1 MLPVLAS
8 VCFAAEPTMHVNDA
22 GLTVST
28 VVASDEESVRAVL
41 NDSNATYALSPDLV
55 SYSVVEQGRC
65 DEITT
70 EAPGLFSNM
79 RMRTLR
85 CRQTDGTWSDKLI
98 DSDDFEQYDVTWT
111 IKEVDGGVQVVYHL
125 KAELSMPVPDK
136 MLYQK
141 AGDAAK
147 NQLQNLVSL
156 LD

>member
-1 MLPVLAS
+1 MLLVLAS
-8 VCFAAEPTMHVNDA
+8 VSLAADPTVKVNDA

-28 VVASDEESVRAVL
+28 VLASDADTVRAVL
-41 NDSNATYALSPDLV
+41 DDSNATYALSPDLV
-55 SYSVVEQGRC
+55 SYSVVEKGRC

-85 CRQTDGTWSDKLI
+85 CRNSDGSISDKLI
-98 DSDDFEQYDVTWT
+98 SSDDFDQYDVTWT

-136 MLYQK
+136 MLYQR
-141 AGDAAK
+141 AGDAAE
-147 NQLQNLVSL
+147 NQLKNLVSL